1 MDAWNEAG
9 YSFPGLSEGFRGY
22 DGIMT
27 IAAAIEGAGSTES
40 EAIRAALW
48 NVQVQGVNGDISFF
62 KDGPEGKES
71 GQNEPNVYVV
81 QLKDGEVSAQ

>member
-27 IAAAIEGAGSTES
+27 IAAAIEGSGEAES

-48 NVQVQGVNGDISFF
+48 DVQVKGVNGDISFF

-71 GQNEPNVYVV
+71 AQNEPNVYVV
-81 QLKDGEVSAQ
+81 QLKDGEVFAQ